1 MDKTL
6 INKKQ
11 LSEYLG
17 MSMSK
22 IDYLMKEDKIEYYKI
37 GKNVRFNTD
46 EIKNWVSK
54 FKTPINKEIIDFID

>member
-17 MSMSK
+17 MSIGK
-22 IDYLMKEDKIEYYKI
+22 IDYLMKEDKIDYYKI
-37 GKNVRFNTD
+37 GRNVRFNKD

-54 FKTPINKEIIDFID
+54 FKNPINKKLIDFID